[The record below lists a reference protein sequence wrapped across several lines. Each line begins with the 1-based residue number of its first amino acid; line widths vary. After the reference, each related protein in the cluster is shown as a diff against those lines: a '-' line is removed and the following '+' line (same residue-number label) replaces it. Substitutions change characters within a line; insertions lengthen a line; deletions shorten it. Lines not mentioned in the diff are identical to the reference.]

1 MSTLPAA
8 LLDLPKVSARLD
20 HDGAVLRLTL
30 DDPPGNVLDSTMTAS
45 LRRAVVAARAFPS
58 LRLLI
63 FAGSGKHFSFGAS
76 VEEHRP
82 EKVAGMLEGFHG
94 LFRDLI
100 ETDVP
105 ALSLV
110 GGQCLGGG
118 LELAGF
124 CDWVFAMEN
133 AKLGQPEIKLAVFA
147 PVGSVVL
154 PWRCGARAND
164 LLLTGRTVDARTAEA
179 LGLVDRVLASEEAET
194 RLDAFVRE
202 ELLPLSASSLRR
214 ARKAA
219 RWHLHRMMK
228 HGLAELETLYL
239 EDLMTTPD
247 ATEGI
252 VAFLEK
258 RKPDFT
264 HAEKM

>member
-1 MSTLPAA
+1 MTALPSV
-8 LLDLPKVSARLD
+8 LQDLPRVAARLD
-20 HDGAVLRLTL
+20 HGGAVLRLAL
-30 DDPPGNVLDSTMTAS
+30 NDPPGNVLDSTMTAS
-45 LRRAVVAARAFPS
+45 LRKAVRAAREMPL
-58 LRLLI
+58 LRLIL
-63 FAGSGKHFSFGAS
+63 FTGAGKHFSFGAS

-82 EKVAGMLEGFHG
+82 EKVGAMLDAFHG

-100 ETDVP
+100 DTDVP
-105 ALSLV
+105 TLALV
-110 GGQCLGGG
+110 NGQCLGGG

-124 CDWVFAMEN
+124 CDWVFALES

-147 PVGSVVL
+147 PVGSIVL

-164 LLLTGRTVDARTAEA
+164 LLLSGRTVDARTALA
-179 LGLVDRVLASEEAET
+179 LGLATRVLPDAEAET
-194 RLDAFVRE
+194 HLDAFVRE

-219 RWHLHRMMK
+219 RWHLHRQMK
-228 HGLAELETLYL
+228 HGLPELETLYL
-239 EDLMTTPD
+239 QDLMKTPD

-258 RKPDFT
+258 RTPNWK
-264 HAEKM
+264 HQG